1 MLSRLLLA
9 AAAAAAAALAELL
22 LLLLTLLL
30 LLPFCE
36 EFPPFEGG
44 EFSSGGDS
52 GGERVPG
59 EERDMYRTEMFERGS
74 NPQKYFL
81 FFACAASA
89 VDRSALG
96 FLLLQ
101 KPRIYF

>member
-1 MLSRLLLA
+1 MAA
-9 AAAAAAAALAELL
+9 AAAAAAAALAELLL

-59 EERDMYRTEMFERGS
+59 EERER
-74 NPQKYFL
+74 
-81 FFACAASA
+81 
-89 VDRSALG
+89 
-96 FLLLQ
+96 
-101 KPRIYF
+101 